1 MEISE
6 GYWRNI
12 RDKGRSQMYLNRFAD
27 RLLDENRQLK
37 RKIEMYESENN
48 IQQMKELCEKQ
59 VRSAKEREKV
69 QHDGWMKCLE
79 ANKELKKRN
88 TKLWEEKEEYKGR
101 LKRSLRRQENL
112 EAKAKQEEARR
123 IRAEE
128 RSERLEQEKAEA
140 ETINEALKEEICR
153 LRAQIDHDG
162 TTNGIP
168 TSQTPVNKKKVIPNT
183 REKSG
188 RTRGGQT
195 GHKKHLMKGT
205 EKLEVTKTTDYLLE
219 VCPGCGGELE
229 ETGVETVKEEI
240 EYEVKVIRKRHR
252 FPQYR
257 CKKCGKIFRAN
268 IPRGLKEKVQYGAGI
283 QALALALVDLG
294 FVSIGRTKKILGGIL
309 QRKVEPSEGFIGKV
323 QKKGARMLKEFRD
336 EVRKCCL
343 KQSILHWDDT
353 VIFMNTSR
361 ACFRFYGN
369 EKLALYFAHR
379 AKDAAGLEQDGVL
392 QYLTEKTYLMHDHLK
407 INYRKEFL
415 FKNIECVE
423 HLGRELQK
431 VYNESEHRWALD
443 MKELISGMIHKRKE
457 HLKEGKISFT
467 DEETNWFEEKLERYA
482 AEGKRASEKTRQ
494 RYYHAD
500 EENALKKIAEYKEN
514 YFAWVYDFTLP
525 TTNNL
530 AESGLRMTKSK
541 MKISGQFEKEETA
554 DEFALIR
561 TYTETCR
568 RNGIDEFRALE
579 RLMAGTPYTLA
590 EILA

>member
-1 MEISE
+1 
-6 GYWRNI
+6 
-12 RDKGRSQMYLNRFAD
+12 MYLNRFAD
-27 RLLDENRQLK
+27 RLLDENKQLK
-37 RKIEMYESENN
+37 RTIEMYESENN
-48 IQQMKELCEKQ
+48 ILLMKKLCEKQ
-59 VRSAKEREKV
+59 VRSAQEREKK

-79 ANKELKKRN
+79 TNKELKSRN
-88 TKLWEEKEEYKGR
+88 TKLWEEKEDYKGR
-101 LKRSLRRQENL
+101 LKRSLRDQGDL
-112 EAKAKQEEARR
+112 ETKLKIETARR
-123 IRAEE
+123 SRAEE
-128 RSERLEQEKAEA
+128 KAEKLEKEKAEA
-140 ETINEALKEEICR
+140 EAINAALKEEICR

-195 GHKKHLMKGT
+195 GHEKHSMKNA
-205 EKLEVTKTTDYLLE
+205 ESLEVAEITDHPLE
-219 VCPGCGGELE
+219 TCPECGGELE
-229 ETGVETVKEEI
+229 ELAEETNKDEV
-240 EYEVKVIRKRHR
+240 EYEVKVVRKRHR
-252 FPQYR
+252 FPKYR
-257 CKKCGKIFRAN
+257 CKNCGKTVRAN
-268 IPRGLKEKVQYGAGI
+268 IPKHLKESVQYGAGI

-309 QRKVEPSEGFIGKV
+309 QGKVEPSEGFIGKV
-323 QKKGARMLKEFRD
+323 QKKGAGKLKEFRE

-343 KQSILHWDDT
+343 SQRILHWDDT
-353 VIFMNTSR
+353 VVFMNTAK

-369 EKLALYFAHR
+369 ERLALYYAHK

-392 QYLTEKTYLMHDHLK
+392 QYLTEETHLMHDHLK

-423 HLGRELQK
+423 HLERELQK
-431 VYNESEHRWALD
+431 VYNESEHKWAHD

-457 HLKEGKISFT
+457 RKKEGENSFT
-467 DEETNWFEEKLERYA
+467 DEETNRFEEKLEQYL
-482 AEGKRASEKTRQ
+482 AEGKRKSVETKE
-494 RYYHAD
+494 RYFHRD
-500 EENALKKIAEYKEN
+500 EVNAIKKIEEYKEN

-554 DEFALIR
+554 EEFALIR

-568 RNGIDEFRALE
+568 RNGVNEFRALE
-579 RLMAGTPYTLA
+579 RLMAGNPYTLA
-590 EILA
+590 EIMA